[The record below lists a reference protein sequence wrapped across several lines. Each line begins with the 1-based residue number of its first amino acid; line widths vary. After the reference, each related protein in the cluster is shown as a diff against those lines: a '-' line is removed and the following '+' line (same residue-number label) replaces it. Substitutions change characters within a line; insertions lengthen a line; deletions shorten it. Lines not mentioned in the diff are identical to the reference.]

1 MSKGKGKQSEP
12 PRRHHEPSQKHRRS
26 SDTAHAPHEY
36 EKFFPCMSNHRGC
49 KWKSSGDI
57 ECDDGHLRTVSWQK
71 CRKEDARAFLR
82 QFNAP
87 RIQEAAEAEPPPP
100 QRGQA
105 AQAQQ
110 AEQAQETRGEEAAA
124 GPSSTHAPAAEAAQP
139 VSQQEAGTSGGNTV
153 PGPFGQPVP
162 APGVPTPPAQ
172 HMPFA
177 QGVPGNAGMGY
188 ATGSQNMAG
197 VPGTQSRGYSQDSRY
212 PQNTAYTQ
220 NTAYPQETPFSV
232 GYGDG
237 GETAYASGYSGGHN
251 MSFAGGYGGGYDMGF
266 PDDYGQ
272 GEEILFSEDMP
283 FDESYGGYEEI
294 PITGGPVDDAGNFG
308 PQSSTVVAPVEAR
321 AKWVATSRENLYH
334 SKETDGVAKDRPYT
348 AFKSVWTDLNY
359 SKL

>member
-1 MSKGKGKQSEP
+1 
-12 PRRHHEPSQKHRRS
+12 
-26 SDTAHAPHEY
+26 
-36 EKFFPCMSNHRGC
+36 MSNHRGC

-57 ECDDGHLRTVSWQK
+57 QCDDGHLRAVSWQK

-110 AEQAQETRGEEAAA
+110 AEQAQETRGVEAAA
-124 GPSSTHAPAAEAAQP
+124 GPSSTKPPAAEAAQP

-162 APGVPTPPAQ
+162 APGVPPPAQ

-177 QGVPGNAGMGY
+177 QGMPGNESMGY

-197 VPGTQSRGYSQDSRY
+197 VPGTQ
-212 PQNTAYTQ
+212 NTAYSQNMAYTQNMEYPQ
-220 NTAYPQETPFSV
+220 NTAYPQETPFP
-232 GYGDG
+232 GGCGDG
-237 GETAYASGYSGGHN
+237 GDTTYASGYPGGQN
-251 MSFAGGYGGGYDMGF
+251 MSLPGGYGGGYDMGF
-266 PDDYGQ
+266 PEDYGE

-283 FDESYGGYEEI
+283 FDESYGGYEEV
-294 PITGGPVDDAGNFG
+294 PITGGPVDNAGNFG
-308 PQSSTVVAPVEAR
+308 PQSSAVVAPAEAR
-321 AKWVATSRENLYH
+321 AKWVATSPENLYH
-334 SKETDGVAKDRPYT
+334 SEGTDGTARDRPYT
-348 AFKSVWTDLNY
+348 TFKSVWTEPNY
-359 SKL
+359 SKF